1 MKRKQRHLGRELA
14 LLWLFQ
20 IDVGKLPLD
29 EVLTEVPD
37 ELSGVEEEALT
48 FATQLV
54 RGYHTDAARID
65 RAIVQY
71 AKGWSLQRMAA
82 IDRNVLRLALC
93 EIFDMADIPPSV
105 SVDEAVEIAKQYS
118 TDESGKFVNGILGAF
133 LRGEEKRA
141 KSEE

>member
-54 RGYHTDAARID
+54 RGCHTDAARID
-65 RAIVQY
+65 RAICSMPK
-71 AKGWSLQRMAA
+71 AGPAA
-82 IDRNVLRLALC
+82 HGGDRPQCAAPC
-93 EIFDMADIPPSV
+93 
-105 SVDEAVEIAKQYS
+105 AV
-118 TDESGKFVNGILGAF
+118 
-133 LRGEEKRA
+133 
-141 KSEE
+141 